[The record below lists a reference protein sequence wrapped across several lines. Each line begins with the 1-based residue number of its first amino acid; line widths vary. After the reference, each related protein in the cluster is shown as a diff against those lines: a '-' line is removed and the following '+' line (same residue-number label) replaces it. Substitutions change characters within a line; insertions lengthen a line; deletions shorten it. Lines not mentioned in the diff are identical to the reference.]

1 MLQKVTAM
9 EKKSCPA
16 HSTLWRQTKFFDK
29 LDCNLALLPPYLGN
43 VFPLEPLRLHCHLDL
58 AGSPLL
64 PLMLASNI

>member
-1 MLQKVTAM
+1 MSRPLYIVALV
-9 EKKSCPA
+9 CL
-16 HSTLWRQTKFFDK
+16 HYTLWRQTKFFDK
-29 LDCNLALLPPYLGN
+29 LDCNLALLPPYLEN